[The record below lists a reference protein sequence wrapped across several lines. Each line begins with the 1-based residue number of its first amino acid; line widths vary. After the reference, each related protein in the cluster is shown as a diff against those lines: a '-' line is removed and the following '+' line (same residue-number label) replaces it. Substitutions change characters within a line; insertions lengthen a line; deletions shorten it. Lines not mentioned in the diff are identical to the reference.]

1 MFDSLQD
8 LNGDPS
14 KFDDLDGGAFR
25 DYVEKAPAPRFL
37 GMTAGQRFVISLTLL
52 LTVVAV
58 GMLCLLVTEKVLI
71 F

>member
-8 LNGDPS
+8 LNDDATA
-14 KFDDLDGGAFR
+14 FDRQGGVFSE
-25 DYVEKAPAPRFL
+25 YVQKAPAPRFL

>member
-8 LNGDPS
+8 LNDDPTSFDLEGDVFS
-14 KFDDLDGGAFR
+14 E
-25 DYVEKAPAPRFL
+25 YVETAPAPRFL
-37 GMTAGQRFVISLTLL
+37 GMTAGQRFVISFTLL

-58 GMLCLLVTEKVLI
+58 GVLCLLVTEKVLI

>member
-8 LNGDPS
+8 LNDDS
-14 KFDDLDGGAFR
+14 TSFDLDGDVFSE
-25 DYVEKAPAPRFL
+25 YVEIAPAPRFL

>member
-8 LNGDPS
+8 LN
-14 KFDDLDGGAFR
+14 DDSASLDNLDRDIFR

-37 GMTAGQRFVISLTLL
+37 GMTAGQRLVISLTLL
-52 LTVVAV
+52 LTVVVV

>member
-8 LNGDPS
+8 LNDEMAS
-14 KFDDLDGGAFR
+14 LDDVKGGAYT

-58 GMLCLLVTEKVLI
+58 GMLCLLVTEKVLL

>member
-8 LNGDPS
+8 LNGDAGT
-14 KFDDLDGGAFR
+14 LDGFDGDIFS
-25 DYVEKAPAPRFL
+25 DFVEKAPEPRFL
-37 GMTAGQRFVISLTLL
+37 GMTAGQRVVISLTLL
-52 LTVVAV
+52 LTVAVV

>member
-8 LNGDPS
+8 LNGDPGS
-14 KFDDLDGGAFR
+14 FDDFEGGVFS

-52 LTVVAV
+52 LTVVVV

>member
-8 LNGDPS
+8 LN
-14 KFDDLDGGAFR
+14 DDIASLEDLEGGAYT
-25 DYVEKAPAPRFL
+25 DYVETAPAPRFL

-52 LTVVAV
+52 LAVVAI
-58 GMLCLLVTEKVLI
+58 GMLCLLVTEKVLL